1 MVARTFLSVALLPL
15 LLAGLLRGQDSD
27 APDKPVVDSDA
38 RSGYLIDVPV
48 PLGSQ
53 TANELLAQLNRL
65 ADSAPE
71 DERLD
76 VVLRYGKDSSGGEAT
91 SFEDALKVARAITGN
106 DALRSIR
113 VVSLVETKL
122 TGHSVLPVLAS
133 DALLLSA
140 DAALVDA
147 SAGDSQI
154 DETVRLSYQS
164 VASQRGLF
172 PPALVLALIDPEQ
185 ELALVAKVDGGKTLV
200 AGNDLVKLREDGDV
214 LSEEVWSASGVPANV
229 TADQLRSAKV
239 AAGIVSSLEE
249 AGEILDLASIA
260 PVEGGTASG
269 VARGSLLEIAGSISG
284 SRVRRWQSNLN
295 GSVASGDVN
304 TWVITFD
311 STGGD
316 VDQSA
321 TMASLFALPEPPI
334 RTVVGYVNDQAR
346 SDSVLAAVA
355 CKPLYM
361 HPDATIGGDGGDSV
375 SLADLDNH
383 AELIELVARN
393 TKRPAGLIRGLLCPQ
408 LEVYR
413 YTNRKTGQVKYSTP
427 EDLVAGADNAALERD
442 RWEQG
447 DRIDFSEGLKAQ
459 RAIELGLAD
468 FRSDSLED
476 VSLRSGLPGTPEL
489 ISDRGVVRFVERLG
503 RSQGLMMILLM
514 VGFISL
520 SAEMNA
526 PGLGVPGF
534 ISLVSFGLFFWMNHL
549 AGTAEWLELVLLLLG
564 LLCIFLE
571 IFVIP
576 GFGVFGIGGLIMTIA
591 SIVLMSQTFVLPQNS
606 YQLGVITRGVWAALG
621 GLLGLFGGFV
631 LMRQLFPHVPLFK
644 HLIMETPDAG
654 TIDEAEK
661 IADYRWLMNQTGE
674 STTPLRPSGK
684 AKFGDEIV
692 QVVSDG
698 SMIEKGAAVKVV
710 DVQGAKVVVEG

>member
-1 MVARTFLSVALLPL
+1 MVARILLSLAVAA
-15 LLAGLLRGQDSD
+15 LAFTAQGRAQED
-27 APDKPVVDSDA
+27 V
-38 RSGYLIDVPV
+38 RSGYVIDVPV

-53 TANELLAQLNRL
+53 SANELLAKLNRL

-76 VVLRYGKDSSGGEAT
+76 VVLRYGKESAGGEAT
-91 SFEDALKVARAITGN
+91 AFEDALKVARAITGD

-113 VVSLVETKL
+113 VVSLVEAKL
-122 TGHSVLPVLAS
+122 SGHSVLPVLAS
-133 DALLLSA
+133 DALLVSA
-140 DAALVDA
+140 DGGLVDA
-147 SAGDSQI
+147 SAGDGQV

-164 VASQRGLF
+164 VAAQRGLF
-172 PPALVLALIDPEQ
+172 PKPLVRALIDPEE
-185 ELALVAKVDGGKTLV
+185 ELALVAKVDGGKNLA
-200 AGNDLVKLREDGDV
+200 AGNELVKLRESGDV

-249 AGEILDLASIA
+249 ASEILDLASIA
-260 PVEGGTASG
+260 PIEDNLVTG
-269 VARGSLLEIAGSISG
+269 VATGSLLEIAGSISG

-295 GSVASGDVN
+295 GSLASGDVN

-316 VDQSA
+316 IDQTA
-321 TMASLFALPEPPI
+321 TLASLFALPEPPL
-334 RTVVGYVNDQAR
+334 RTVVGYINDQAR
-346 SDSVLAAVA
+346 GDSALAALA

-361 HPDATIGGDGGDSV
+361 HPESTLGGEGADIV
-375 SLADLDNH
+375 SIADLDNH
-383 AELIELVARN
+383 AELIDMVARN
-393 TKRPAGLIRGLLCPQ
+393 TKRPAGLIRGLLCPD
-408 LEVYR
+408 LEVFR
-413 YTNRKTGQVKYSTP
+413 YTNRKTGQVKYTTP
-427 EDLVAGADNAALERD
+427 EDLVAGVDNQTLERD

-447 DRIDFSEGLKAQ
+447 DRIEFAEGLTAQ
-459 RAIELGLAD
+459 KAIELGLAD

-476 VSLRSGLPGTPEL
+476 VSLRSGLSGTPEL
-489 ISDRGVVRFVERLG
+489 VSDRGIVRFVERLG

-534 ISLVSFGLFFWMNHL
+534 VSLVSFGLFFWMNHL

-606 YQLGVITRGVWAALG
+606 YQLAVITRGVWAALG
-621 GLLGLFGGFV
+621 GVFGLVGGFV

-644 HLIMETPDAG
+644 HLIMETPDAVA
-654 TIDEAEK
+654 IDEAEK
-661 IADYRWLMNQTGE
+661 MADFTWLLNQTGE
-674 STTPLRPSGK
+674 TTTPLRPSGK

-698 SMIEKGAAVKVV
+698 AMVEKGVPIRVV
-710 DVQGAKVVVEG
+710 DVQGAKVVVEA